1 MPTSPDG
8 QNPKRSPWRPWP
20 PEALEILRQNKNP
33 IAICEEL
40 ASMTGK
46 SKRACWTFMIRHG
59 IKRPGSAKRHKFDR
73 KTVDELIEYIS
84 DHGVHAAA
92 QRFRYDTKS
101 LYNLLYRQ
109 EYTKLSKDT
118 ITLRQLS
125 EYLRM
130 RFSQVRGWVERGLL
144 KAKRHEFKSGGVSYR
159 VSLDEFRQFCKKHQD
174 LIFTRRTS
182 ANRMRFLEEVIFAPK
197 HADLVEA
204 RQSKNERKAFERGEY
219 LENPRHPQTRD

>member
-8 QNPKRSPWRPWP
+8 QNPKRRSWRRWP
-20 PEALEILRQNKNP
+20 PEALEILRENKNP
-33 IAICEEL
+33 VAICEEL
-40 ASMTGK
+40 ASLTGK
-46 SKRACWTFMIRHG
+46 DKRACWTFMTRHG

-73 KTVDELIEYIS
+73 EKVDELIEYIS

-125 EYLRM
+125 GHLGM
-130 RFSQVRGWVERGLL
+130 RYSKLHGWVKQGLL
-144 KAKRHEFKSGGVSYR
+144 KAQRHEFKSGSVSYR
-159 VSLDEFRQFCKKHQD
+159 VSLAEIREFCKKHKD
-174 LIFTRRTS
+174 LIFTRRTCH
-182 ANRMRFLEEVIFAPK
+182 NRMRFLQEVIFAPK
-197 HADLVEA
+197 HADVVEA

-219 LENPRHPQTRD
+219 LENPKRS